1 MLQIN
6 KSRLVSE
13 QAPPVSEFVSFAE
26 LYAAVIGFVRRQFS
40 VIAFVLLF
48 TLALGAVYLFTA
60 PPRYTGHAV
69 IVIDAHKTQFS
80 QALAPFGDMP
90 IDTQTVDT
98 QIEILTSE
106 SVGLS
111 VIKDLHLTEDPEFVS
126 PSAGFVGTIVGFL
139 TFALIPVMPSFKSTD
154 DDSVAPDF
162 RRQRTALATLEGHL
176 TVKRVGLTYA
186 IQIDFQSL
194 SPDRA
199 AKIANAVA
207 DAYVVDALEA
217 KSRTT
222 RRAGDLASSRRPRRR
237 RRPAFAI
244 FAARSGLRDWKSSD
258 SNGVGEPDTIDA
270 REWPSSVA
278 SAVQKR
284 RKSGA
289 TLSSSVDLNDGM
301 SWYQRQ
307 T

>member
-1 MLQIN
+1 MLRIN
-6 KSRLVSE
+6 KSRLVPE
-13 QAPPVSEFVSFAE
+13 QAPPASEFVSFAE

-80 QALAPFGDMP
+80 QVLAPFGDMP

-162 RRQRTALATLEGHL
+162 RLQRTALATLEGHL

-217 KSRTT
+217 KYQTT
-222 RRAGDLASSRRPRRR
+222 RRAGIWLQDRLKE
-237 RRPAFAI
+237 
-244 FAARSGLRDWKSSD
+244 LRE
-258 SNGVGEPDTIDA
+258 NPPTPNV
-270 REWPSSVA
+270 
-278 SAVQKR
+278 
-284 RKSGA
+284 
-289 TLSSSVDLNDGM
+289 LSSISKPRIT
-301 SWYQRQ
+301 SSTQAAAS
-307 T
+307 